1 MASSQVSIRTE
12 KFTINCL
19 YLLGFLDLMTVSM
32 GLPLAARRA
41 RELGATP
48 SIVGLIGSVY
58 GAIQFFSNPLVGKF
72 SDVAGRKKV
81 LLVSLLGTGAAYL
94 LHGLSVSLIMLAL
107 TRIPIGLFK
116 QSQSLCKA
124 CLADITA
131 PAQRISVFG
140 KFNAFSSLGFVVG
153 PLIGGHLAMTDNGF
167 FRVFLLEGILF
178 VAMTI
183 FTWLCIEHDDQQ
195 QSSPN
200 KDVGTAS
207 ESSEFDGARNSEIQT
222 KSGRK
227 LQENLKI
234 ASDLKQQP
242 DKHAKK
248 GFIAKWISYFRVAS
262 FSNVLDLLIVRFL
275 MGFSMIIFRS
285 NFSTVL
291 EFRYNT
297 TPKTNGYV
305 MSFNGIVGG
314 LSGYFVGN
322 LLTFYNNDDAKALL
336 HFSSILAISIFCV
349 TFSPELWVLVVFI
362 APLAFSSAVSRVCS
376 TNLTLK
382 RGRADEKGLLLGVG
396 NSLMSFARMLSPT
409 LGGLAQELSVYAPG
423 MLSVSVSAVGILL
436 MATRIVGAEASE
448 EKKKD

>member
-234 ASDLKQQP
+234 A
-242 DKHAKK
+242 
-248 GFIAKWISYFRVAS
+248 
-262 FSNVLDLLIVRFL
+262 NLLIVRFL

-297 TPKTNGYV
+297 TPKTNGYI

-336 HFSSILAISIFCV
+336 HFSSILAMSIFCV